1 MVCLGR
7 LAVTNLSNLLAVQ
20 NATEE
25 QLLEALA
32 CMRGITWSY
41 PALVGAGARR
51 VSSVLRRARQV
62 PGQVAAEADTLCRHL
77 LCPHVQPAR
86 STAPP
91 EASAEW
97 IALLQRTGLDANEAL
112 PEFRELVSMLA
123 VLGIQFPYQLGALAK
138 QQLRALCVSH
148 DDGRSELLTK
158 YPELLPSLWAKAS
171 TLNGQRLLTEA
182 PLEGADPG
190 GLFAL
195 ADRLHAESLQE
206 TDIAQDADQ
215 AKPWARSC
223 STRTRKG
230 WARESGFG

>member
-1 MVCLGR
+1 MTDKREAPPPERMVCLGR

-41 PALVGAGARR
+41 PTLVGVGARR
-51 VSSVLRRARQV
+51 VSSVLRRARLV
-62 PGQVAAEADTLCRHL
+62 PGQVAAEADTLRRHL
-77 LCPHVQPAR
+77 LCSHVQPTR

-97 IALLQRTGLDANEAL
+97 IALLQRTGLDANESL

-138 QQLRALCVSH
+138 QQLRALCVIH
-148 DDGRSELLTK
+148 DDGR
-158 YPELLPSLWAKAS
+158 
-171 TLNGQRLLTEA
+171 
-182 PLEGADPG
+182 
-190 GLFAL
+190 
-195 ADRLHAESLQE
+195 
-206 TDIAQDADQ
+206 
-215 AKPWARSC
+215 
-223 STRTRKG
+223 
-230 WARESGFG
+230 

>member
-1 MVCLGR
+1 MLPRPTCTLD
-7 LAVTNLSNLLAVQ
+7 
-20 NATEE
+20 
-25 QLLEALA
+25 
-32 CMRGITWSY
+32 
-41 PALVGAGARR
+41 
-51 VSSVLRRARQV
+51 SS
-62 PGQVAAEADTLCRHL
+62 
-77 LCPHVQPAR
+77 
-86 STAPP
+86 P

-97 IALLQRTGLDANEAL
+97 LALLQRTQLDANAAL

-138 QQLRALCVSH
+138 QQPRALCVID
-148 DDGRSELLTK
+148 DDGRSELLMR